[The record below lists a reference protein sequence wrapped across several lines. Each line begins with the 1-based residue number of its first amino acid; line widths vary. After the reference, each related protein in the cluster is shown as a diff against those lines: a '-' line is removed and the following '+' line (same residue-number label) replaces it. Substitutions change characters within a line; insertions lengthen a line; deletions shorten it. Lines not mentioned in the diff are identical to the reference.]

1 MDRSH
6 PREGPPYSRDRL
18 DLGWEGVFRR
28 GLRFAGAFRLSGLV
42 LLSLGFR
49 VSQVSDLRGTF
60 VNSSVSGILPEPLR
74 MLWAMTA
81 RTKKPNAQNAGH
93 LQEAA
98 EEVIMYGGFLK
109 EAINTGIFHWKNGNP
124 WLGPRKPPE

>member
-1 MDRSH
+1 
-6 PREGPPYSRDRL
+6 
-18 DLGWEGVFRR
+18 
-28 GLRFAGAFRLSGLV
+28 
-42 LLSLGFR
+42 
-49 VSQVSDLRGTF
+49 
-60 VNSSVSGILPEPLR
+60 

-109 EAINTGIFHWKNGNP
+109 EAINTGIFHWKNGTSTPGWVPGSPRNEFDDP
-124 WLGPRKPPE
+124 SSRVGPESTK